1 MTGHNTFLTAPG
13 PGRWWVAAGVLI
25 AVAATAAV
33 AGAALAGGTPAG
45 GPAAEA
51 PPTASSASASEPAHE
66 DGVVEDPAPGGGPLR
81 LVPAGRRVDDVPVGY
96 PHELAGAV
104 SAAIEYTTLFSS
116 NLDLDRAVEIG
127 RVMSDGSLGSD
138 QVFRDGAIG
147 LRELLG
153 APLSGPV
160 PQGVSATLGINAYQ
174 LRDVS
179 ADRVTVLTLGYMVT
193 STPVAGTQSRLALIP
208 ADMVWHDGDW
218 KVTARPDGA
227 PEYTELRVQPGSAQ
241 AKAAGWLDFTQ

>member
-1 MTGHNTFLTAPG
+1 M
-13 PGRWWVAAGVLI
+13 LI

-45 GPAAEA
+45 GPSAEA
-51 PPTASSASASEPAHE
+51 PTAAPSASASEPAHE
-66 DGVVEDPAPGGGPLR
+66 DGVAENPASGDGPLR

-116 NLDLDRAVEIG
+116 NLDLDRAVQIG
-127 RVMSDGSLGSD
+127 RLATDGTHGGD
-138 QVFRDGAIG
+138 QVFRDGASG
-147 LRELLG
+147 MRELLG

-160 PQGVSATLGINAYQ
+160 PQGVAATLGVNAYQ

-179 ADRVTVLTLGYMVT
+179 ADRVTVLVLGYMVT
-193 STPVAGTQSRLALIP
+193 TTPVAGTQSRLALIP
-208 ADMVWHDGDW
+208 ADMVWHQGDW

-227 PEYTELRVQPGSAQ
+227 PDYTELRVQPGSAQ
-241 AKAAGWLDFTQ
+241 AKAAGWLDFIQ